1 MSAGWLKLVKNP
13 AMNRSQR
20 TRPTQFYLCKMH
32 RHQIRQS
39 MSRFAEVPY
48 CHTATN
54 LLLQNNG
61 LNTKLL
67 KKARDGMFCAFVVT
81 MNKKN

>member
-48 CHTATN
+48 YEKALANTENILTAF
-54 LLLQNNG
+54 
-61 LNTKLL
+61 
-67 KKARDGMFCAFVVT
+67 ASPWDGT
-81 MNKKN
+81 

>member
-39 MSRFAEVPY
+39 MSRFAEVPNSEQF
-48 CHTATN
+48 AGRN
-54 LLLQNNG
+54 VI
-61 LNTKLL
+61 
-67 KKARDGMFCAFVVT
+67 FE
-81 MNKKN
+81 KKNYCAKIEKLKNYYTDKM